1 MNNLDKQYKNI
12 LKEIIYN
19 GSIKKNEPEDE
30 TFSIFGKQIIHD
42 MQDGF
47 PLLTTKKIN
56 FQETLI
62 AVLWFLRGESNVSF
76 LIENECT
83 LWNKQLYDNY
93 LEKIKYLPTQIT
105 AEPDEINLEKFI
117 TKLKKDKIF
126 NELFGDLGPIYPK
139 QWRKWNKYIV
149 SQRINEKNETE
160 FLENNYELKEIDQI
174 FDLIKKLRLSPDD
187 KIIMVNSWNL
197 SDLDEMIY
205 PIYHYNF
212 QVYSRELNLDERIK
226 LYKKQNDIF
235 DSENTQEIN
244 HDFLNEKNIHERELS
259 LFWNVNS
266 INVFSELP
274 QNISTYGFLLSILA
288 EATGMIPGKLIG
300 NFGDMYLQ
308 NKDVEEAKNEID
320 KQTHDLCELKIDSEE
335 WDYYFDDIDELNTFI
350 NSIEVN
356 HFEIKN
362 YLHN

>member
-1 MNNLDKQYKNI
+1 MNNLDKQYKDI
-12 LKEIIYN
+12 LSEIIHK
-19 GSIKKNEPEDE
+19 GSIKKNDSDDE
-30 TFSIFGKQIIHD
+30 TFSIFGKQIIHN
-42 MQDGF
+42 MEDGF

-56 FQETLI
+56 FKDSLI
-62 AVLWFLRGESNVSF
+62 ELLWFMRGESNINY
-76 LIENECT
+76 LIENKCT
-83 LWNKQLYDNY
+83 LWDEKLFNNY
-93 LEKIKYLPTQIT
+93 LEKIKDLPIEFTSESKEIT
-105 AEPDEINLEKFI
+105 LEGFLVKLKNDEI
-117 TKLKKDKIF
+117 F
-126 NELFGDLGPIYPK
+126 NQIFGDLGPIYSK
-139 QWRKWNKYIV
+139 QWRKWNKYSITQTIV
-149 SQRINEKNETE
+149 NKNGIDTLQDN
-160 FLENNYELKEIDQI
+160 FELKQIDQL
-174 FDLIKKLRLSPDD
+174 FDLITKLRLSTDE
-187 KIIMVNSWNL
+187 KINMVNSWNVG
-197 SDLDEMIY
+197 DLEDMIY
-205 PIYHYNF
+205 PINHYNF
-212 QVYSRELNLDERIK
+212 QVYSRKLNLDERIK

-235 DSENTQEIN
+235 DSENTKEIN

-259 LFWNVNS
+259 LLWNVNS

-274 QNISTYGFLLSILA
+274 HNISIYGFLLSILA

-300 NFGDMYLQ
+300 NFGIMYLQ